1 MFNKL
6 ALLCAIPFMTMTAN
20 VYAEEVP
27 AADPNALENAMTEQ
41 VEVGY
46 FDIKPDIVTNL
57 AQSDSKER
65 LHYVRLKANIM
76 VMDSNDLPLLQEREA
91 LIKDT
96 IISILGS
103 KVFSDVN
110 KPTSREEIRSECLQK
125 ISDMM
130 YEKDGRNIVQDFL
143 IINFLYQ

>member
-1 MFNKL
+1 
-6 ALLCAIPFMTMTAN
+6 
-20 VYAEEVP
+20 
-27 AADPNALENAMTEQ
+27 
-41 VEVGY
+41 
-46 FDIKPDIVTNL
+46 
-57 AQSDSKER
+57 
-65 LHYVRLKANIM
+65 M